1 MGTAAAQC
9 LLGASGAPSVP
20 PNMLG
25 SLFPRCTTPRSLHQ
39 LHAQLIINGLH
50 HCTIFASKLANSYF
64 CFSSP
69 SDARKVFDQIPVKNS
84 HSWNTM
90 LSGYSKTNN
99 LLELLHLYK
108 YAQAENHRPDSF
120 ALVFAIRAC
129 TGLSLLKQGLS
140 VHSEAIRA
148 GLESGDYVAPALI
161 SMYVESGYLVDAE
174 KVFNIVSAENCSAW
188 ILLMQG
194 YSRASMDIL
203 VLDLFNRMRRCGLE
217 VEPCSALYFAR
228 ACGNAGAAKEGRAIH
243 GLSIKK
249 NFLEFDSNVY
259 LQTALVD
266 MYMKSGFIDFARK
279 LFDEMPLKDVV
290 AFSAMITGLAQCG
303 KAYESLCVFS
313 DMLDDEIMPNKI
325 TFASVLL
332 GCSHLGALQ
341 QGKSVHGFMV
351 RNGIELDVVTCSSL
365 LDMYAKCGS
374 IRFAYNVFSEMPVRN
389 VYTWSA
395 MIGAYGMHG
404 MCSEATALF
413 GRMKSEN
420 CVPNHVTFVS
430 ALAACSHSGR
440 VQEGREYFHS
450 MVKDHKITPT
460 NEHYSCMVD
469 LLGRA
474 GLVDEAESLVE
485 AMPGE
490 PSVSVWG
497 ALLGACRMHKRIEL
511 VARVADKLSVLEPN
525 QPGPLV
531 LLCNIY
537 AAAEM
542 WEMVK
547 KTREAMTERGI
558 RKTAGFSTIEVD
570 RRVYIFNAMDRL
582 EGCHKE
588 RIAGIWSLLS
598 SQMKEL
604 GYTLDLPFICSS

>member
-1 MGTAAAQC
+1 MSSWSQRSFPT
-9 LLGASGAPSVP
+9 S
-20 PNMLG
+20 MLG
-25 SLFPRCTTPRSLHQ
+25 SLFPRCTTLRSLHQ
-39 LHAQLIINGLH
+39 LHAQLIINGVHLS
-50 HCTIFASKLANSYF
+50 TIFASKLANTYF
-64 CFSSP
+64 CFSSSYP
-69 SDARKVFDQIPVKNS
+69 ARKVFDQIPVKNS

-90 LSGYSKTNN
+90 LSGYLKTNN
-99 LLELLHLYK
+99 LFELLHLYK
-108 YAQAENHRPDSF
+108 FARAENHQPDSF

-140 VHSEAIRA
+140 VHLEAIRA
-148 GLESGDYVAPALI
+148 GLESRDYVAPALI
-161 SMYVESGYLVDAE
+161 SMYVESGCLLDAE
-174 KVFNIVSAENCSAW
+174 KVFNIVSAENCSVW
-188 ILLMQG
+188 NLLLQG
-194 YSRASMDIL
+194 YSRASMD
-203 VLDLFNRMRRCGLE
+203 VHVFDLFNRMRRCGLE
-217 VEPCSALYFAR
+217 VDPCSALYFAR
-228 ACGNAGAAKEGRAIH
+228 ACGNSGAGKEGRAIH

-249 NFLEFDSNVY
+249 NFLEFGSNVY
-259 LQTALVD
+259 LQTALID
-266 MYMKSGFIDFARK
+266 MYKKSGFIDFACK

-290 AFSAMITGLAQCG
+290 VFGAMITGLAHCG
-303 KAYESLCVFS
+303 KAYESLCVFRN
-313 DMLDDEIMPNKI
+313 MLGEEIMPNKI
-325 TFASVLL
+325 IFASVLL
-332 GCSHLGALQ
+332 ACSHLGALQ

-351 RNGIELDVVTCSSL
+351 RNGIELDVVTYSAL

-374 IRFAYNVFSEMPVRN
+374 IRFAYIVFSEMPEKN

-404 MCSEATALF
+404 LCSEAIALF
-413 GRMKSEN
+413 DRMKSEN
-420 CVPNHVTFVS
+420 CAPNHVTFVS
-430 ALAACSHSGR
+430 VLAACSHSGR
-440 VQEGREYFHS
+440 VQEGRQFFRS

-474 GLVDEAESLVE
+474 GLVDEAKAMVE

-490 PSVSVWG
+490 PSASVWG
-497 ALLGACRMHKRIEL
+497 ALLGACRMHKHIEL
-511 VARVADKLSVLEPN
+511 AARVADKLSVLEPN
-525 QPGPLV
+525 QPGAHV
-531 LLCNIY
+531 LLCNVY

-542 WEMVK
+542 WAMVK

-588 RIAGIWSLLS
+588 RITEILSVVS

-604 GYTLDLPFICSS
+604 GYTPDLSFVCSS